1 MAGMVTMIASY
12 INIFLIA
19 SFPECYPTN
28 KEGRITPIPIE
39 AILAI
44 TPNVVTLGDI
54 IGLNQLHA
62 ILDGELMIKIL
73 PAAARKDPMSTGAMW

>member
-1 MAGMVTMIASY
+1 LSE
-12 INIFLIA
+12 L
-19 SFPECYPTN
+19 YPTK
-28 KEGRITPIPIE
+28 KEGKITPIPID
-39 AILAI
+39 AILDI

-73 PAAARKDPMSTGAMW
+73 PAAARKDPMSTGAM